1 MNRLPAL
8 GADGRARSIAV
19 VALLAVG
26 QAAAAGIAAFAT
38 RDVFAALGEAAA
50 VPPTTAL
57 LLLAASGLG
66 LAALRIAERVRAER
80 LGQDYAA
87 TLRLALFRHV
97 ARLPASEVARRRAGA
112 LALRFVGDL
121 QAVRGWISSGVARL
135 ISSAIVLPATVLVL
149 FALNPVLAAAAAG
162 PLLLGLLA
170 MAVAGP
176 ALGPAHHRLRERRA
190 RLAADMSERLPH
202 GPELRLLGRVK
213 RETRRLERRTA
224 GLVDAAV
231 ARALRLAALQA
242 IPDVVSATSA
252 AALLFAA
259 WSAGAAPAEAAGALA
274 ALGLA
279 THPLRALAGVWDR
292 RRAWVVARDKC
303 EEVLAVRPVARK
315 PDTDADGAAKGPA
328 LAFAAVRMRRDAP
341 PLTIVA
347 GDGEKVAVVG
357 PNGAGKSTLLALAA
371 GLEGPAAGRVS
382 LAGRDVRGLGAQER
396 ARRIAFAGPRSPIL
410 KGTLRRA
417 LAMGCDPQPGD
428 DAIEAMAERAG
439 LGSVLARLGGLD
451 GTVREGGRNL
461 SAGEARRIL
470 LVRALLGEGELLL
483 LDEPDD
489 ALDPAGNALWVE
501 LVRAHPATTIV
512 VTHDLGFARRMDRLW
527 YVADHGVVESGAP
540 EELLAGDGPT
550 ARFFRPRPAA

>member
-1 MNRLPAL
+1 MSRLPAL

-19 VALLAVG
+19 VALLALG
-26 QAAAAGIAAFAT
+26 QAAAAGVAAFAT

-87 TLRLALFRHV
+87 TVRLALFRHV

-121 QAVRGWISSGVARL
+121 QAVRGWIASGVARL

-170 MAVAGP
+170 MALAGP
-176 ALGPAHHRLRERRA
+176 ALGPTHHRLRERRA

-202 GPELRLLGRVK
+202 GPELRLLGRLK
-213 RETRRLERRTA
+213 IETERLQRRTA

-231 ARALRLAALQA
+231 ARAHRLAALQA
-242 IPDVVSATSA
+242 IPDVVSATAA

-259 WSAGAAPAEAAGALA
+259 WRAGAAPAEAAGALA

-303 EEVLAVRPVARK
+303 EEVLAARPVART
-315 PDTDADGAAKGPA
+315 PDTDTDGTVDGPA
-328 LAFAAVRMRRDAP
+328 LVFAEMRMRRDAP
-341 PLTIVA
+341 RVTIAA

-371 GLEGPAAGRVS
+371 GLEGPASGRVS
-382 LAGRDVRGLGAQER
+382 IAGRDVGGLGAGER

-417 LAMGCDPQPGD
+417 LTMGCAPPPND
-428 DAIEAMAERAG
+428 DEIEAMAERAG
-439 LGSVLARLGGLD
+439 LGAVLARLGGLD

-470 LVRALLGEGELLL
+470 LVRALLGAAELLL

-489 ALDPAGNALWVE
+489 ALDPAGNALLAE
-501 LVRAHPATTIV
+501 LVRAHPATTLV

-527 YVADHGVVESGAP
+527 YVADQRVVESGPP
-540 EELLAGDGPT
+540 EALLAGDGPT
-550 ARFFRPRPAA
+550 ARFFRPRAAA

>member
-1 MNRLPAL
+1 MSRLPAL

-19 VALLAVG
+19 VALLALG
-26 QAAAAGIAAFAT
+26 QAAAAGVAAFAT

-50 VPPTTAL
+50 IPPTTAL

-97 ARLPASEVARRRAGA
+97 AKLPASEVARRRAGA

-170 MAVAGP
+170 MALAGP

-190 RLAADMSERLPH
+190 RLAADMGERLPH

-213 RETRRLERRTA
+213 LETQRLERRTA
-224 GLVDAAV
+224 GLVEAAV
-231 ARALRLAALQA
+231 ARAHRLAALQA
-242 IPDVVSATSA
+242 IPDVVAATAA

-259 WSAGAAPAEAAGALA
+259 WRTGAASAEAAGALA

-303 EEVLAVRPVARK
+303 EEVLAARPVARE
-315 PDTDADGAAKGPA
+315 PDTDAEATVDGPA
-328 LAFAAVRMRRDAP
+328 LAFAEVQMRRDAP
-341 PLTIVA
+341 RVTIAA

-371 GLEGPAAGRVS
+371 GLEGPASGRVAI
-382 LAGRDVRGLGAQER
+382 AGRDVGGLGARER
-396 ARRIAFAGPRSPIL
+396 AERIAFAGPRSPIL

-417 LAMGCDPQPGD
+417 LTMGCAPPPN
-428 DAIEAMAERAG
+428 DAEIAAMAERAG
-439 LGSVLARLGGLD
+439 LGAVLARLGGLD
-451 GTVREGGRNL
+451 GKVREGGRNL
-461 SAGEARRIL
+461 SAGEARRVL
-470 LVRALLGEGELLL
+470 LVRALLGDVELLL

-489 ALDPAGNALWVE
+489 ALDPAGNALSAD
-501 LVRAHPATTIV
+501 LVRAHPATTLV

-527 YVADHGVVESGAP
+527 YVADHRVVESGPP
-540 EELLAGDGPT
+540 EALLAGDGPT
-550 ARFFRPRPAA
+550 ARFFRPRAAA